1 MKNVLLFRLLSL
13 VEEVPMN
20 VNDHLPRHF
29 SWVIQTVLGQ
39 CFSVLEFQICK
50 ILIDSYTITGGCA
63 RPETGFQLRKLADIG
78 VTLLITLAE
87 DQLPHDSINDL
98 KELR

>member
-1 MKNVLLFRLLSL
+1 MFCCSACL

-39 CFSVLEFQICK
+39 CFLLLEFQMIYQ
-50 ILIDSYTITGGCA
+50 IFFDSFIIQGGCA

>member
-1 MKNVLLFRLLSL
+1 MPGAL
-13 VEEVPMN
+13 
-20 VNDHLPRHF
+20 
-29 SWVIQTVLGQ
+29 
-39 CFSVLEFQICK
+39 LEFQMICK
-50 ILIDSYTITGGCA
+50 ILVDGFYGRIKGGCA

-98 KELR
+98 KKLR